1 MSRITLFIFLLFS
14 PFYITIQASSSIVE
28 VRDFDALKFTQP
40 DRAGVKAE
48 KSKLPTVCL
57 NMIVKNETKVICR
70 CLESVKPLI
79 DYWVIV
85 DTGSTD
91 GTQDLIK
98 SYMKDIP
105 GELYERP
112 WVNFAHNR
120 NEALQLAKNKANYLL
135 FIDADDKLEIAKD
148 FVRPKLDKDAYRLKI
163 QYSGSAYYR
172 PQIIHTRLNWKW
184 AGVLHEALV
193 CDEEGTIDNLD
204 GVTMLIVGGG
214 DRSTDPKK
222 FEKDALVLEK
232 ALEEDPT
239 SARNVF
245 YLAQSYRDA
254 QKPQLAIKNY
264 ERRVAMG
271 GWEEEVFWSLY
282 RIAELQESLNMP
294 EETLSKSY
302 SKAYRFRP
310 TRAEPLY
317 RLSSYYRQNENY
329 LLGYL
334 LSQFALKIK
343 YPEDNLFVEYWIYDY
358 GILLEYSIC
367 AYWIGLYKEAFESCN
382 QLLSQKTL
390 PENIRE
396 CVEKNL
402 TFILPKIIRERESER
417 VSDASPKCK
426 SA

>member
-1 MSRITLFIFLLFS
+1 
-14 PFYITIQASSSIVE
+14 
-28 VRDFDALKFTQP
+28 
-40 DRAGVKAE
+40 
-48 KSKLPTVCL
+48 
-57 NMIVKNETKVICR
+57 MIVKNETKVICR